1 MKNLSR
7 RSFVKTAVAA
17 AALSGIAATAA
28 GCTNSGNAGTGA
40 ASAADIELKPETE
53 QLVCALLGKDLKIA
67 CVIIAAQE
75 GLYQEEG
82 LEVSFETVANLSD
95 AITAISENKL
105 DVLPFGVIPTCTF
118 VSQGA
123 DLTVIGGTIAEGSE
137 CVVSDD
143 GSYNASKGSAHDKTL
158 RFVFN
163 RLVDTDSIETLVI
176 NGVQL
181 SK

>member
-17 AALSGIAATAA
+17 AALSGLAVTAA
-28 GCTNSGNAGTGA
+28 GCTNSGNSGNAGAGA
-40 ASAADIELKPETE
+40 VSAADIEPKPETE

-118 VSQGA
+118 VGQGV
-123 DLTVIGGTIAEGSE
+123 DNVMVFCVTIAEGSE
-137 CVVSDD
+137 CIPLPLFMD
-143 GSYNASKGSAHDKTL
+143 
-158 RFVFN
+158 
-163 RLVDTDSIETLVI
+163 
-176 NGVQL
+176 
-181 SK
+181 